1 MINKHTEKKLLTVFV
16 VFVFSLLYNLK
27 YRHLSPLPPALLY
40 AFLEGEDNCRGED
53 INLLGFFFSSHVVS
67 DSNIRY
73 LHSCPAPLG
82 GSTVCLVG
90 QEARAELIKALLFCQ
105 EILLPWHDAKSD
117 HTCSNLAQVREQLD
131 ACAIYAHWVS

>member
-1 MINKHTEKKLLTVFV
+1 MLNKHTEKKLLTVFV
-16 VFVFSLLYNLK
+16 VVFSLLYNLK

-53 INLLGFFFSSHVVS
+53 INLLGVFFSSHVVS

-105 EILLPWHDAKSD
+105 EILLPWHYDAKSD

-131 ACAIYAHWVS
+131 ARAIYAHWVS

>member
-1 MINKHTEKKLLTVFV
+1 MLNKHTEKKLLTVFV
-16 VFVFSLLYNLK
+16 VFFSLLYNLK

-53 INLLGFFFSSHVVS
+53 INLLGVFFSSHVVS

-105 EILLPWHDAKSD
+105 EILLPWHYDAKSD

-131 ACAIYAHWVS
+131 ARAIYAHWVS

>member
-53 INLLGFFFSSHVVS
+53 INLLGFFFS
-67 DSNIRY
+67 
-73 LHSCPAPLG
+73 
-82 GSTVCLVG
+82 
-90 QEARAELIKALLFCQ
+90 FF
-105 EILLPWHDAKSD
+105 
-117 HTCSNLAQVREQLD
+117 TCSIRQQYQV
-131 ACAIYAHWVS
+131 SP